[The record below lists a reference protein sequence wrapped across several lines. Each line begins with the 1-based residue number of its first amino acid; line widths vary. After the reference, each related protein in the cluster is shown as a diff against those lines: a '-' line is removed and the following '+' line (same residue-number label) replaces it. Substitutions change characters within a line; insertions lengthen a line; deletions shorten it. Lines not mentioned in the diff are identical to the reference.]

1 MDAQGRP
8 IAAFV
13 ASASVH
19 ESQLVEPTLEQRW
32 VENLPVCLIG
42 DKAYDSDELD
52 AKLQAV
58 GVEMIAP
65 HRKNRVK
72 VKTQDGRKLR
82 RVKRRYK
89 IERTNAWIKNYRRLI
104 VRWEWYSQNLLGFV
118 LLAAIA
124 LYLKNT

>member
-8 IAAFV
+8 VAAFI

-19 ESQLVEPTLEQRW
+19 ESQLVEPTLEKRW
-32 VENLPVCLIG
+32 VNNLPVCLIG

-52 AKLQAV
+52 AKLRAI

-65 HRKNRVK
+65 HKKNRVK
-72 VKTQDGRKLR
+72 PKTQDGRKLR
-82 RVKRRYK
+82 TMKRRYK
-89 IERTNAWIKNYRRLI
+89 IERTNGWIKNYRRLCL
-104 VRWEWYSQNLLGFV
+104 RYEWYSQNLLGFV

-124 LYLKNT
+124 LYLKKY